1 MRPPRNVEQVKRA
14 LMADQQSSE
23 RAADR
28 GGSGGK
34 PSVAAPEP
42 PTSMEAD
49 LDYADIQ
56 QPMPLANAIVLK
68 ELAHRAS
75 LGRDCLAG
83 MEEYYAIVRNRTG
96 AGSRGERMRP

>member
-1 MRPPRNVEQVKRA
+1 MVPGIQLADLFAGMARKA
-14 LMADQQSSE
+14 LETPNAEPGLSW
-23 RAADR
+23 R
-28 GGSGGK
+28 GPVWK
-34 PSVAAPEP
+34 LML